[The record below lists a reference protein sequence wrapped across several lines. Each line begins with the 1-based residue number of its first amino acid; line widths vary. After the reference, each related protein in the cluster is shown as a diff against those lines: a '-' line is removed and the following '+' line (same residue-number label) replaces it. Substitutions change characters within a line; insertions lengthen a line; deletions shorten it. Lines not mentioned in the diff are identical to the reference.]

1 MWCELSSAPE
11 LTRYLHQRYFV
22 TEESRFEP
30 SRLRAFAASD
40 TRRDSNLVGAVV

>member
-1 MWCELSSAPE
+1 MWCEPSSAPE

-22 TEESRFEP
+22 TDESSFQP

-40 TRRDSNLVGAVV
+40 PRRNSNLVGAVV